1 MATHS
6 GTQSIR
12 LAYLVSQY
20 PALSHTF
27 ILREI
32 RGLRDLGLDVT
43 VVSVRAPDR
52 AWDKLS
58 PVEQDE
64 AGRTYTV
71 LNAGFGGIVGAH
83 VATLFA
89 HPFGYLSGLWDVL
102 KLAGPNLRA
111 ISSNL
116 FYFAEAV
123 VAGHHIV
130 RGGVRH
136 VHSHFSS
143 TVALFLARVFPV
155 TISLTIHGPAEF
167 DCPVAFYLEEKVAR
181 SQFVCAI
188 SDYGAS
194 QLMKESKPDQWNK
207 VEVSR
212 LGVDSGVFHP
222 RAHREDP
229 EWFELLCVGRLAP
242 AKGQALLIAAVA
254 LLIGEGRTRIRLRLV
269 GEGPS
274 RPYLERMIT
283 DRGLQDHV
291 VLEGACNQDRVQ
303 EFYRQTDLFVLASFA
318 EGVPVVLMEAMA
330 MEIPCLSTWIAGVPE
345 LIQHEA
351 SGWLV
356 AAGNEEQFAAAIA
369 KLMDD
374 AGLRRRLGAAGRLRV
389 QDRYE
394 LGKNVERLASIF
406 QRRLARNDS

>member
-111 ISSNL
+111 IPSNL

-130 RGGVRH
+130 RNRTG
-136 VHSHFSS
+136 SK
-143 TVALFLARVFPV
+143 
-155 TISLTIHGPAEF
+155 ISRADSAPPA
-167 DCPVAFYLEEKVAR
+167 
-181 SQFVCAI
+181 
-188 SDYGAS
+188 
-194 QLMKESKPDQWNK
+194 
-207 VEVSR
+207 
-212 LGVDSGVFHP
+212 
-222 RAHREDP
+222 
-229 EWFELLCVGRLAP
+229 
-242 AKGQALLIAAVA
+242 
-254 LLIGEGRTRIRLRLV
+254 
-269 GEGPS
+269 
-274 RPYLERMIT
+274 
-283 DRGLQDHV
+283 
-291 VLEGACNQDRVQ
+291 
-303 EFYRQTDLFVLASFA
+303 
-318 EGVPVVLMEAMA
+318 
-330 MEIPCLSTWIAGVPE
+330 
-345 LIQHEA
+345 
-351 SGWLV
+351 
-356 AAGNEEQFAAAIA
+356 
-369 KLMDD
+369 
-374 AGLRRRLGAAGRLRV
+374 
-389 QDRYE
+389 
-394 LGKNVERLASIF
+394 
-406 QRRLARNDS
+406 